1 MPLTKAQKQDA
12 VAAIAEDLQSVST
25 VYLTD
30 YAGLSVGQANTLR
43 SAFFKADV
51 RYKVLKNT
59 LLRRAM
65 EGLDVDYSDL
75 YDHLGGPTAVAFTND
90 PATPAKVIKK
100 FLEGEKIEIPKL
112 KGAYVDGAFFG
123 PDALDVLAALK
134 SKDELIGDI
143 IGLLLSPMT
152 NVVGALQA
160 QGSNLVGAIK
170 TISEKSEAEN

>member
-1 MPLTKAQKQDA
+1 MPLTKEQKRDA
-12 VAAIAEDLQSVST
+12 VAAIAEDLQSVNT

-30 YAGLSVGQANTLR
+30 YAGLNVEQANALR
-43 SAFFKADV
+43 SEFFKADV

-59 LLRRAM
+59 LLKRAM
-65 EGLDVDYSDL
+65 EDADVDYSGL
-75 YDHLGGPTAVAFTND
+75 FEHLSGPTAVAFTND

-100 FLEGEKIEIPKL
+100 FLEDNELPRL

-123 PDALDVLAALK
+123 PDALDQLASLK

-143 IGLLLSPMT
+143 LGLLMAPMT
-152 NVVGALQA
+152 NTIGALQA

-170 TISEKSEAEN
+170 TIAEKEEA

>member
-1 MPLTKAQKQDA
+1 MPLTRQQKRDA
-12 VAAIAEDLQSVST
+12 VAAIAEDLQSANT

-30 YAGLSVGQANTLR
+30 FVGLTVDQANTLR
-43 SAFFKADV
+43 GEFFKADV

-65 EGLDVDYSDL
+65 EDAEIDYSGL
-75 YDHLGGPTAVAFTND
+75 FEHLSGPTAVAFTND

-100 FLEGEKIEIPKL
+100 FLGDDKKLPRL

-123 PDALDVLAALK
+123 PDALDALAALK

-143 IGLLLSPMT
+143 IGLLMAPVT
-152 NVVGALQA
+152 NVVGGLQA
-160 QGSNLVGAIK
+160 QGSTLVGAIK
-170 TISEKSEAEN
+170 TIAEREEG

>member
-1 MPLTKAQKQDA
+1 MPLTKEQKRDA
-12 VAAIAEDLQSVST
+12 VAAIAEDLQSVNT

-30 YAGLSVGQANTLR
+30 YAGLNVEQANALR

-65 EGLDVDYSDL
+65 DDLEIDYSGL
-75 YDHLGGPTAVAFTND
+75 YEHLSGPTAVAFTND

-100 FLEGEKIEIPKL
+100 FLEGNTELPRL

-123 PDALDVLAALK
+123 PDALDQLAALK

-143 IGLLLSPMT
+143 AGLLLAPMT
-152 NVVGALQA
+152 NVIGALQA

-170 TISEKSEAEN
+170 TISEKEG